1 MHEGPPVLSM
11 DWKGGTDM
19 RCNVN
24 HNVYNTRTKD
34 LLPEYQPYEKFM
46 ELGPEA
52 LSDAE
57 LLAIILRTGSRGENS
72 IELARRVLMPEGD
85 PDAQEASILNIF
97 RYELHELRR
106 IRGIG
111 KVKAIQIKSIAELSR
126 RIAQGRARKHL
137 KFTDPESIAAY
148 YMEQLRHRKEET
160 VVLLMLNS
168 ACDLIGEQ
176 IISTGAVNFTSA
188 SPREIF
194 LTALKYEAVS
204 VITLHNHPSGSP
216 KPSAL
221 DYEITECMMHS
232 GDMIGISLL
241 DHIIIGDNTYYSFR
255 ESGFINE

>member
-1 MHEGPPVLSM
+1 
-11 DWKGGTDM
+11 M
-19 RCNVN
+19 RESLN
-24 HNVYNTRTKD
+24 HNVNNTKTKD
-34 LLPEYQPYEKFM
+34 LLPEYQPYEKFVD
-46 ELGPEA
+46 LGPEA

-72 IELARRVLMPEGD
+72 IELARRVLTPEDGFD
-85 PDAQEASILNIF
+85 TDTGTPEASILNIF
-97 RYELHELRR
+97 RYELHELCR

-111 KVKAIQIKSIAELSR
+111 RVKAIQIKSIAELSR
-126 RIAQGRARKHL
+126 RIAQGRARKQL
-137 KFTDPESIAAY
+137 KFTDPESIAMY

-176 IISTGAVNFTSA
+176 VISTGSVNLSAA

-194 LTALKYEAVS
+194 MTALKYEASS

-216 KPSAL
+216 KPSEM
-221 DYEITECMMHS
+221 DYEITELIMES
-232 GDMIGISLL
+232 GSMIGIALL

-255 ESGFINE
+255 ESGFIYER

>member
-1 MHEGPPVLSM
+1 
-11 DWKGGTDM
+11 M
-19 RCNVN
+19 RNN
-24 HNVYNTRTKD
+24 RNNNINNNTNNTKTKD

-46 ELGPEA
+46 DLGPEA

-72 IELARRVLMPEGD
+72 IELARRVLT
-85 PDAQEASILNIF
+85 PDGESGVSEDTSILNIF
-97 RYELHELRR
+97 RYELHELQR

-126 RIAQGRARKHL
+126 RIAQGHARKL
-137 KFTDPESIAAY
+137 LTFKDPESIAMY

-176 IISTGAVNFTSA
+176 VICTGSVNASAV

-194 LTALKYEAVS
+194 LKALKYEAVS

-216 KPSAL
+216 KPSEM
-221 DYEITECMMHS
+221 DYEITECIMES
-232 GDMIGISLL
+232 GSMIGISLL

-255 ESGFINE
+255 ESGFIYE

>member
-1 MHEGPPVLSM
+1 MKVPAASCARER
-11 DWKGGTDM
+11 GTDM
-19 RCNVN
+19 HNKKQN
-24 HNVYNTRTKD
+24 HSINNTKTKD

-46 ELGPEA
+46 NLGPEA

-57 LLAIILRTGSRGENS
+57 LLAIILRTGCRGENS
-72 IELARRVLMPEGD
+72 VELARRVLTPEGVSD
-85 PDAQEASILNIF
+85 LQEASILNIF
-97 RYELHELRR
+97 HYELHELRK
-106 IRGIG
+106 IHGIG

-126 RIAQGRARKHL
+126 RIAQGRARKQL
-137 KFTDPESIAAY
+137 TFKDPESIAKY

-176 IISTGAVNFTSA
+176 VISTGTVNLSAV

-194 LTALKYEAVS
+194 MMALKYEAVS

-216 KPSAL
+216 VPSEQ
-221 DYEITECMMHS
+221 DIEITDCIMKS
-232 GDMIGISLL
+232 GNMIGIRLL

-255 ESGFINE
+255 ESGFINA